1 MNFIDFLKNNSVVS
15 FSTSAS
21 QNSSDKKEPE
31 NTDKSTNTKKQT
43 NKDNNK
49 DTNNKDTNNKDNKD
63 TNKHDNKDTN
73 KNDNKKEQRD
83 YSAEQN
89 LHPFKKGDF
98 VKIVKYKDSI
108 YNYYKSYTGEI
119 KEYNPYQN
127 YVTVFL
133 HPIYHA
139 KLIQMHA
146 DHVVKI

>member
-15 FSTSAS
+15 FSTSPS

-31 NTDKSTNTKKQT
+31 NTDKLTNTKKQT
-43 NKDNNK
+43 NKDTNNKQTNK
-49 DTNNKDTNNKDNKD
+49 DTNNKDTNKD
-63 TNKHDNKDTN
+63 
-73 KNDNKKEQRD
+73 DNKKEQRD
-83 YSAEQN
+83 YSIEQN

-119 KEYNPYQN
+119 KEYNPYKN